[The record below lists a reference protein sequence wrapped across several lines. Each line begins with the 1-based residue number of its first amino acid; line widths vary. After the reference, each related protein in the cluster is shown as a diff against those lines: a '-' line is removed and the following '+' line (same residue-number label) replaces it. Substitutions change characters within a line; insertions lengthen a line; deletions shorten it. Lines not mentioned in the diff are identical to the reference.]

1 MDSEDDMIYD
11 EDSEGEVEIDSS
23 DNEDF
28 VEMAEPS
35 STQDKSE
42 QEEFPFEVLTADKI
56 VKFMVDCIK
65 EVNVVVQVCLKVM

>member
-42 QEEFPFEVLTADKI
+42 QEEFPFEVLTADAI